1 MSIVDNFFQ
10 DPDKVRDI
18 ALSVKYESTTDYP
31 GYRSRQIHEINKDLW
46 DYMSYRLMEL
56 PEAKVSGVNVM
67 KMQFSYVPK
76 IFGNGW
82 VHSDSDATVAGA
94 VYLTPD
100 APEDGGT
107 GLYTRRADIVGGNT
121 LTEDFDNAK
130 KNKIMREFF
139 LNPNEEGMKVN
150 KSYNSNFSLTQR
162 IDNVYN
168 RLAMW
173 NAKRFHAE
181 QNFFGTTLDNS
192 RLVLLYFME
201 KA

>member
-1 MSIVDNFFQ
+1 
-10 DPDKVRDI
+10 
-18 ALSVKYESTTDYP
+18 
-31 GYRSRQIHEINKDLW
+31 
-46 DYMSYRLMEL
+46 
-56 PEAKVSGVNVM
+56 
-67 KMQFSYVPK
+67 
-76 IFGNGW
+76 
-82 VHSDSDATVAGA
+82 
-94 VYLTPD
+94 
-100 APEDGGT
+100 
-107 GLYTRRADIVGGNT
+107 
-121 LTEDFDNAK
+121 
-130 KNKIMREFF
+130 MREFF